1 MLSKVYA
8 VVARNL
14 RLAAARGRSHGDFHR
29 IFRRPASNYT
39 QMHRLWMDAEQVG
52 RKFEVSDDE
61 LTEVTRRMSNAMELG
76 LRRSRFLPSGL
87 SAMGCWDTRVP
98 YPWPSA
104 AAVNQFLSVD
114 LSRGDR
120 FRTEL
125 TTVWAAKKNFDSS
138 STLLDVHPLTPDD
151 LRTGKVADL
160 FDRVAGDL
168 AALAESRGFRRAGL
182 PLALTL
188 GFPVEHDG
196 PLGGSAN
203 LHRWTKEFG
212 GPADGANG
220 VDVAAEWR
228 KAAARADVAVGPVA
242 VLNDACVAMM
252 KASPD
257 ARVAIVV
264 DDGCNCCYV
273 SEFGRTVVNTEWGA
287 FGEDGTLDHLLTDYD
302 RRLDARSRDPGKQIY
317 EKMTS
322 GE

>member
-1 MLSKVYA
+1 MLSKICA
-8 VVARNL
+8 VIARNL
-14 RLAAARGRSHGDFHR
+14 RLAAARGRSPGDFHR
-29 IFRRPASNYT
+29 DFRRPASNYS
-39 QMHRLWMDAEQVG
+39 QMHRLRMDAEQVG
-52 RKFEVSDDE
+52 RKLEVSDDE
-61 LTEVTRRMSNAMELG
+61 LTEVTRRMSDAMELG
-76 LRRSRFLPSGL
+76 LRRSRWLASGS
-87 SAMGCWDTRVP
+87 SAMGCFDTRVP

-104 AAVNQFLSVD
+104 ATVNRFLSVD
-114 LSRGDR
+114 LSHGDR

-125 TTVWAAKKNFDSS
+125 TTKNLDVS
-138 STLLDVHPLTPDD
+138 STVSNVHSLTTDD

-160 FDRVAGDL
+160 FGRVAGEL
-168 AALAESRGFRRAGL
+168 AALAKSRGLGRAGM
-182 PLALTL
+182 PVALRL

-212 GPADGANG
+212 GGRADGAQG

-228 KAAARADVAVGPVA
+228 KAAARADVAAGPVA

-252 KASPD
+252 KGPRD

-273 SEFGRTVVNTEWGA
+273 PEFGRTVVNTEWGA
-287 FGEDGTLDHLLTDYD
+287 FGEDGTLDHLLTEYD